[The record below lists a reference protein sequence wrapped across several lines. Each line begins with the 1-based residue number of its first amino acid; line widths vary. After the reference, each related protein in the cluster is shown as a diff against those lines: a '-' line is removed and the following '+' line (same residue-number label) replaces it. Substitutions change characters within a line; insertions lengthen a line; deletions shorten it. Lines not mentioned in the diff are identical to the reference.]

1 MATSVPCTLLED
13 LSNALPPL
21 AESIVAFTTT
31 LASVVD
37 KIVEYFDNEEN
48 SRHVAETT
56 HEARTLCQ
64 QLLQIMILSDS
75 YMDDVDTFAEL
86 AIDKRRQGEI
96 VAVLRQDRIPQF
108 EPMSEYILQLRHS
121 LNQAKDSHTIFE
133 EAGITGVIEKLES
146 VLVKNAQNV
155 SGAEKMKTKILVTG
169 GVGGIGAGAG
179 VGAGLALVAPP
190 AAAVALAGVIVL
202 GIAAGMYSLAK
213 EQAKVIEG
221 IKALSKLV
229 SLIAG
234 IANAIKLI
242 VLEVQ
247 KKMNSVSG
255 QLNEILNFESMSS
268 LMYKLESLFRKLN
281 TVGQTCLDCQQK
293 LKEKKQRLETTIDK
307 LLNC

>member
-1 MATSVPCTLLED
+1 
-13 LSNALPPL
+13 
-21 AESIVAFTTT
+21 
-31 LASVVD
+31 
-37 KIVEYFDNEEN
+37 
-48 SRHVAETT
+48 
-56 HEARTLCQ
+56 
-64 QLLQIMILSDS
+64 
-75 YMDDVDTFAEL
+75 
-86 AIDKRRQGEI
+86 
-96 VAVLRQDRIPQF
+96 
-108 EPMSEYILQLRHS
+108 MSEYILQLRHS

-146 VLVKNAQNV
+146 VPLVKNAQNV

-202 GIAAGMYSLAK
+202 GIAAGTYSLAK

-247 KKMNSVSG
+247 K
-255 QLNEILNFESMSS
+255 
-268 LMYKLESLFRKLN
+268 R
-281 TVGQTCLDCQQK
+281 
-293 LKEKKQRLETTIDK
+293 
-307 LLNC
+307 